1 MTNDTKLI
9 KIADYTYTLPE
20 SRIAKYPLEARDTSK
35 LLIYNRG
42 ALLQNKFHKLTD
54 YLPEDGLMVWNDS
67 RVLNARLVFHKSTG
81 ARVEIFCISPAGEQD
96 YSTALQSKEKTT
108 WKCIIGNLKKWKTGA
123 LTGIFNVDDKAIK
136 IQAKLIERGKTEHV
150 VEFSWDDTR
159 TTFAAIMEHSGLTP
173 IPPYLK
179 RESEQIDRQRYQTV
193 YSQNSGSVA
202 APTAGLHF
210 SEKMLEKLRE
220 SNIQIS
226 SLTLHVGTGT
236 FQPVKTKQIG
246 NHNMHTEYF
255 YASRDL
261 LKQLKTHQGKI
272 TAVGTTSLRGMES
285 LLQAGIKAMQGE
297 TQLDAPQHIT
307 QWEAYNRPEG
317 ISLERVLDFM
327 IEETDRL
334 NINHI
339 HGKTSMMIAPGYP
352 FLLPDRLITNFHQ
365 PGSTLLLLI
374 AAYIGDDWKKI
385 YDYALQHG
393 FRFLSYGDSTL
404 LIPKG
409 NKGLGEA

>member
-9 KIADYTYTLPE
+9 KIKDYSYTLPE
-20 SRIAKYPLEARDTSK
+20 SRIAKYPLEARDSSK

-42 ALLQNKFHKLTD
+42 TLTQNKFYKLTG
-54 YLPEDGLMVWNDS
+54 YLPENGLMVWNDS

-81 ARVEIFCISPAGEQD
+81 ARVEIFCISPDGEQD
-96 YSTALQSKEKTT
+96 YSTALQSKGKTR

-123 LTGIFNVDDKAIK
+123 LTGTFNVDDKEIK
-136 IQAKLIERGKTEHV
+136 MHAKLIERGKTEHV
-150 VEFSWDDTR
+150 VEFCWDDTG
-159 TTFAAIMEHSGLTP
+159 TTFASIMEHSGLTP

-193 YSQNSGSVA
+193 YSTVSGSVA

-210 SEKMLEKLRE
+210 SDRMLQTLRQSSTE
-220 SNIQIS
+220 TA

-236 FQPVKTKQIG
+236 FQPVKSTHIG
-246 NHNMHTEYF
+246 DHVMHTEFF

-261 LKQLKTHQGKI
+261 LMALKKHAGNI

-317 ISLERVLDFM
+317 ISLETVLDFM
-327 IEETDRL
+327 VEETGRL

-339 HGKTSMMIAPGYP
+339 HGKTNMMIAPGYP
-352 FLLPDRLITNFHQ
+352 FLVPDRLITNFHQ

-374 AAYIGDDWKKI
+374 AAYIGDDWKNV

-393 FRFLSYGDSTL
+393 FRFLSYGDSSL
-404 LIPKG
+404 LIPNG
-409 NKGLGEA
+409 TQE

>member
-1 MTNDTKLI
+1 MKDDTKLI

-20 SRIAKYPLEARDTSK
+20 SLIAKYPLEVRDTSK
-35 LLIYNRG
+35 LLIYNKG
-42 ALLQNKFHKLTD
+42 TLEQNKFHKLTD

-81 ARVEIFCISPAGEQD
+81 ARIEIFCISPAGEQD
-96 YSTALQSKEKTT
+96 YSTALQSKGETT

-123 LTGIFNVDDKAIK
+123 LTGIFNVDDKEIK
-136 IQAKLIERGKTEHV
+136 IQAKLIERGKTGHV
-150 VEFSWDDTR
+150 VEFNWDDTG
-159 TTFAAIMEHSGLTP
+159 TTFASIMEQSGLTP
-173 IPPYLK
+173 IPPYLN
-179 RESEQIDRQRYQTV
+179 RESEPVDRQRYQTV
-193 YSQNSGSVA
+193 YSTVSGSVA

-210 SEKMLEKLRE
+210 SDRMLQTLRQ
-220 SNIQIS
+220 SNTETA

-236 FQPVKTKQIG
+236 FQPVKSRHIG
-246 NHNMHTEYF
+246 DHNMHTEYF

-261 LKQLKTHQGKI
+261 LMVLKKHAGNI

-285 LLQAGIKAMQGE
+285 LLQAGIKAMQGKS
-297 TQLDAPQHIT
+297 QLDAPQHIS
-307 QWEAYNRPEG
+307 QWEAYNRPDG

-327 IEETDRL
+327 IEESDRL

-374 AAYIGDDWKKI
+374 AAYIGNDWKKV

-409 NKGLGEA
+409 NKGT

>member
-42 ALLQNKFHKLTD
+42 TLKQNKFHKLTG
-54 YLPEDGLMVWNDS
+54 YLPADGLMVWNDS

-81 ARVEIFCISPAGEQD
+81 ARIEIFCISPAGEQD
-96 YSTALQSKEKTT
+96 YSTALQSKGKTT

-123 LTGIFNVDDKAIK
+123 LTGIFNIDDKEIK
-136 IQAKLIERGKTEHV
+136 IHAKLIERGKTEHV
-150 VEFSWDDTR
+150 VEFCWDYTG
-159 TTFAAIMEHSGLTP
+159 TSFADIMEHSGLTP
-173 IPPYLK
+173 IPPYLN
-179 RESEQIDRQRYQTV
+179 RESEPIDRQRYQTV
-193 YSQNSGSVA
+193 YSTVSGSVA

-210 SEKMLEKLRE
+210 SDRMLQTLRQ
-220 SNIQIS
+220 SNTETA

-236 FQPVKTKQIG
+236 FQPVKSKHIG
-246 NHNMHTEYF
+246 DHIMHTEFF

-261 LKQLKTHQGKI
+261 LMLLKKHAGNI

-297 TQLDAPQHIT
+297 TQLDAPQHIS

-317 ISLERVLDFM
+317 ISLETVLDFM
-327 IEETDRL
+327 IEESDRL
-334 NINHI
+334 NIHHI

-374 AAYIGDDWKKI
+374 AAYIGDDWKKV
-385 YDYALQHG
+385 YDYALLHG

-404 LIPKG
+404 LQ
-409 NKGLGEA
+409 NS